1 MNKTVT
7 YDGIPLT
14 LVGRSIEVNTQA
26 PDFTVVN
33 RDLEEAGL
41 EQYSE
46 KIKVI
51 NFFPSLDTPVC
62 DIQIREFNRRG
73 SAHDDGIVC
82 IGISK
87 DLPFAQKR
95 FCETFNI
102 KNVKLVSDYKY
113 TSFGINYGVL
123 IREWNLLSRGVIIV
137 DRKNTIRYIQLV
149 SEIVHQPDYEEAA
162 HVLDEVVKN
171 PELSIQDSTPY
182 KCTPCEGGISPLPQD
197 RVTAMLVKYPG
208 WELVDDRKIVKQ
220 LRFKDFVEAKYFLDL
235 LSNVAQEQGHHPSF
249 TLNYNR
255 LKITLTTHTAGGL
268 TENDF
273 IMGAIIN
280 EIEKKTFVR

>member
-1 MNKTVT
+1 MKKTVM

-14 LVGRSIEVNTQA
+14 LVGRNIEVNTRA

-33 RDLEEAGL
+33 NDLEETGL
-41 EQYSE
+41 EQYPD

-51 NFFPSLDTPVC
+51 IFFPSLDMPVC

-73 SAHDDGIVC
+73 SIQGDGIVC

-95 FCETFNI
+95 FCETFKIN
-102 KNVKLVSDYKY
+102 NVELVSDYKY

-123 IREWNLLSRGVIIV
+123 IREWNLLSRGVIIA

-149 SEIVHQPDYEEAA
+149 GEIIHQPDYEEAA
-162 HVLDEVVKN
+162 HALDEVVKN
-171 PELSIQDSTPY
+171 PELSMQDSIPY
-182 KCTPCEGGISPLPQD
+182 KCTPCEEGVSPLPQD
-197 RVTAMLVKYPG
+197 LVTDLLAKYPG
-208 WELVDDRKIVKQ
+208 WELVDSRKIVKQ

-235 LSNVAQEQGHHPSF
+235 ISNVAQEQGHHPSF

-255 LKITLTTHTAGGL
+255 LKITLTTHAAGGL

-273 IMGAIIN
+273 IMGSIIN
-280 EIEKKTFVR
+280 EIEKKTCMG

>member
-1 MNKTVT
+1 MDRTIACNGT
-7 YDGIPLT
+7 PLT
-14 LVGRSIEVNTQA
+14 LVGRSLEVGTRA

-33 RDLEEAGL
+33 MNMEETGL
-41 EQYSE
+41 KGYSN
-46 KIKVI
+46 KTKVI
-51 NFFPSLDTPVC
+51 TFFPSLDTPVC
-62 DIQIREFNRRG
+62 DIQVREFNKRG
-73 SAHDDGIVC
+73 FTHDSDIVC

-102 KNVKLVSDYKY
+102 KNVELVSDYKY
-113 TSFGINYGVL
+113 NSFGINYGVL

-137 DRKNTIRYIQLV
+137 DRKNTIRYIQLA
-149 SEIVHQPDYEEAA
+149 SEIMYQPDYEEASHA
-162 HVLDEVVKN
+162 LDEVVKN
-171 PELSIQDSTPY
+171 PEPPMQDSTPY
-182 KCTPCEGGISPLPQD
+182 KCTPCEGEVSPLPRD
-197 RVTAMLVKYPG
+197 TVTAMIVKYPG

-220 LRFKDFVEAKYFLDL
+220 LRFKDFVRAKYFLDL

-255 LKITLTTHTAGGL
+255 LKITLTTHAAGGL

-273 IMGAIIN
+273 IMGGIIN
-280 EIEKKTFVR
+280 EIERKTLPR